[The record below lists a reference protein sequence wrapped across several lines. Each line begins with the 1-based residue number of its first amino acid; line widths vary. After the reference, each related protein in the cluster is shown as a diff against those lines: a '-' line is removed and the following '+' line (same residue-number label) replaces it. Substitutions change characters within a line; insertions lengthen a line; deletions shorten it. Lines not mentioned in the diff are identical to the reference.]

1 MKTKTFSLRSQ
12 FEAIFRQN
20 REAIDKSFT
29 ASQLE
34 VLEKIAEAMTE
45 SLRLGHKI
53 LLCGNG
59 GSAADSQ
66 HIAAEFV
73 GRFKR
78 ERRSLPALALTTDT
92 SILTAIGNDY
102 AYEQVFSRQ
111 VEGLGEQGDVLI
123 ALSTSGNSKN
133 ILEAV
138 KAAKARGITT
148 VGLTGSGGGALK
160 SIADLCFQAQSTE
173 TPHIQEVHITA
184 LHALSEVVEDQ
195 VAFQK

>member
-1 MKTKTFSLRSQ
+1 MKTQTHTLQTQ
-12 FEAIFRQN
+12 FQEIFRQN
-20 REAIDKSFT
+20 RDAIEKSFVP
-29 ASQLE
+29 AQLE
-34 VLEKIAEAMTE
+34 VLTKIAEAMAET
-45 SLRLGHKI
+45 LRSGHKI

-73 GRFKR
+73 GRFKQD
-78 ERRSLPALALTTDT
+78 RRSLAALALTTDT

-102 AYEQVFSRQ
+102 SYEQIFSRQ
-111 VEGLGEQGDVLI
+111 VEGLGEKGDLLI

-138 KAAKARGITT
+138 KAAKAKGITT
-148 VGLTGSGGGALK
+148 VGFTGNRGGALK
-160 SIADLCFQAQSTE
+160 SLTDLCFLAQSSE

-184 LHALSEVVEDQ
+184 LHALSEVSETLVLS
-195 VAFQK
+195 